1 MANNMDET
9 TSRQI
14 IEEIDPDNKIP
25 TAMVEE
31 LVVQLQNAKKEEVM
45 DTEDFYIL
53 REQLEKE
60 TDWRKRASLAAKLV
74 SLNLDK

>member
-9 TSRQI
+9 TIRQI